1 MPRVH
6 YWLRTLLNTSLVLQ
20 IIIGLL
26 VGIVAGF
33 YLEGYKSEFEYLG
46 KLFISGLKGAAPIL
60 IFILCVS
67 AIANHQKGSK
77 IYLKSVL
84 ALYLI
89 ATLLAAVTAVAAS
102 YLFPT
107 TIKLVANV
115 QELTP
120 PSGLTEVLGNLVA
133 AIFVNPIDAIAN
145 ANFIGIVAWGI
156 ALGVA
161 LRNASDTTKV
171 MLNDLSDAVT
181 YVVRLVIRI
190 APLGVMGIVAFTIME
205 TGIEGLKDYVH
216 LLVILLGCMLFVAFI
231 VNPILVF
238 SVTKQNPY
246 PLVWQCVRESGIT
259 AFFTRSSAANVPVN
273 MALCK
278 KMGLHED
285 TYSVTI
291 PLGAT
296 INMGGAAITITI
308 LTLAAVNT
316 IYATPEA
323 IANGSASLFGVVSL
337 PSAILLSFIAAIGA
351 CGSSGVAGGSLL
363 LIPLAC
369 SIFGISSDVAM
380 MVVGVGA
387 AIGVLQD
394 STETALNSSTDVL
407 FTAAACIAAERK
419 HKNSAVS

>member
-1 MPRVH
+1 MARIN

-26 VGIVAGF
+26 LGIIAGF
-33 YLEGYKSEFEYLG
+33 YLEGYKNEFEYLG
-46 KLFISGLKGAAPIL
+46 NLFVSGLKGAAPIL

-77 IYLKSVL
+77 IHLKSVL
-84 ALYLI
+84 ALYFM
-89 ATLLAAVTAVAAS
+89 ATFLAAVAAVAAS

-107 TIKLVANV
+107 TIKLVANA
-115 QELTP
+115 QQLAP
-120 PSGLTEVLGNLVA
+120 PSGLSEVLGNLVA
-133 AIFVNPIDAIAN
+133 AIFVNPIEALLK
-145 ANFIGIVAWGI
+145 ANFIGILAWAI
-156 ALGVA
+156 ALGIA
-161 LRNASDTTKV
+161 LRNASDTTKII
-171 MLNDLSDAVT
+171 LNDLSNGVT
-181 YVVRLVIRI
+181 FVVRLVIRI
-190 APLGVMGIVAFTIME
+190 APVGVMGIVAYTIME
-205 TGIEGLKDYVH
+205 TGTEGLKDYVH
-216 LLVILLGCMLFVAFI
+216 LLVVLLGCMLFVAFVI
-231 VNPILVF
+231 NPILVF
-238 SVTKQNPY
+238 AVTKQNPY

-337 PSAILLSFIAAIGA
+337 PTAILLSFIAAIGA

-369 SIFGISSDVAM
+369 SIFGISNDVAM
-380 MVVGVGA
+380 MVVGVGV

-419 HKNSAVS
+419 KSLIAAE

>member
-1 MPRVH
+1 MPRIN
-6 YWLRTLLNTSLVLQ
+6 YWLRTILNTSLVLQ

-26 VGIVAGF
+26 LGIIAGF
-33 YLEGYKSEFEYLG
+33 YLDGYKSEFQYLG
-46 KLFISGLKGAAPIL
+46 GLFIKGLKGAAPIL

-77 IYLKSVL
+77 IHLKSVL
-84 ALYLI
+84 FLYLV
-89 ATLLAAVTAVAAS
+89 ATFLAAVAAVAAS

-107 TIKLVANV
+107 TIKLVANA
-115 QELTP
+115 QQLTP
-120 PSGLTEVLGNLVA
+120 PSGLTEVLGNIVA
-133 AIFVNPIDAIAN
+133 DIFVNPVDALLN
-145 ANFIGIVAWGI
+145 ANFIGILGWGI
-156 ALGVA
+156 ALGLA
-161 LRNASDTTKV
+161 LRNASDSTRT
-171 MLNDLSDAVT
+171 MLTDLSNAVT
-181 YVVRLVIRI
+181 AVVRLVIRI
-190 APLGVMGIVAFTIME
+190 APLGVMGIVAYTIME
-205 TGIEGLKDYVH
+205 TGVEGLKDYVH
-216 LLVILLGCMLFVAFI
+216 LLVVLLGCMLFVAFV

-238 SVTKQNPY
+238 SVTQKNPY
-246 PLVWQCVRESGIT
+246 PLVWQCIRESGIT

-273 MALCK
+273 MELCK

-296 INMGGAAITITI
+296 INMGGAAVTITI

-323 IANGSASLFGVVSL
+323 IAAGTASLFGVVSL
-337 PSAILLSFIAAIGA
+337 PTAILLSFVAAIGA

-369 SIFGISSDVAM
+369 SVFGISNDVAM
-380 MVVGVGA
+380 MVVGVGV

-419 HKNSAVS
+419 QQNS